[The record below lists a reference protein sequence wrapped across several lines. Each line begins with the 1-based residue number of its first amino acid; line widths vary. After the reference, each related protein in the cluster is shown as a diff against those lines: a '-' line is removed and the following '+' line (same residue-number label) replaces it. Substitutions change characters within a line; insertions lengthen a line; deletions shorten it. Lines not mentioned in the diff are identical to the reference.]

1 MNNKN
6 MLLGYGETL
15 TSPVKLNTGGGP
27 KNKPYTYEENKPVIV
42 AQLNKVISEINDTL
56 PLAMPEGKAVVKFV
70 LHPAF
75 LAKSYFPVKLLNK
88 FSLQS
93 IGSKAVSIKPRKDIK
108 KRGKREEY
116 TTACIYVSGKKEN
129 FQDFLDTLN
138 EDNLNQSLKDDFITL
153 ENISTLTTSDKI
165 KSFNNDEVV
174 AVEIALHTPN
184 TPSGIVDAFEVFAK
198 QNGVFVDKK
207 RSISVKGLTFIPAKA
222 SKNMALK
229 LAEFSFLRN
238 LRELPQLRVND
249 PVILRSSTN
258 DSTLSLPSEGAI
270 NPDLKVAIFDGGL
283 GINNFDPW
291 VKEYIWSNG
300 NTSVQLLS
308 HGQDVT
314 STVLFG
320 VVNNDTKK
328 LSVPYCNIDHYR
340 VLDSDI
346 NNTDI
351 DLFDV
356 LIRIKTVLE
365 QTKYDYINLSLGPR
379 LPIDDDDV
387 HVWTSTLEEILA
399 KSGALCT
406 VAVGNDGHLPESL
419 NRIQPPSDLV
429 NGLSV
434 GAATSLS
441 DDWKRCLYSCIGPG
455 RSPGYIK
462 PDGVAFGG
470 YTEEPFQTYSP
481 MTNGIVST
489 AGTSFAAPLVLRQ
502 AIALSTSLQYNITP
516 LTAKALLVHHAEPK
530 DFPRHEIG
538 WGRFPNDINDI
549 IYCSDDEVKVI
560 YQGILKPSQYMR
572 VLIPIPNIPI
582 RGSVT
587 LRATFCFST
596 SVDPEHSLNY
606 TRSGLE
612 VIMRKSTD
620 DTPGLTFPFFNQK
633 RIYMDESEQ
642 RDAHKWENTIRSEH
656 KFKANELT
664 TPCFDIIYYGRDCGM
679 PVVHIN
685 EQEDL
690 PYVLVVTLS
699 AEEMPELYNLIR
711 QRYQTLQP
719 IQVQQQI
726 VLQHT

>member
-15 TSPVKLNTGGGP
+15 TSPVRLNQGGGP

-42 AQLNKVISEINDTL
+42 AQLNKVISEINSTL

-93 IGSKAVSIKPRKDIK
+93 IGSKAVSIKPRKNIK
-108 KRGKREEY
+108 KKGRREEY

-129 FQDFLDTLN
+129 FQDFLNTLN
-138 EDNLNQSLKDDFITL
+138 EDKLNQSLKDDFITL

-165 KSFNNDEVV
+165 KSFNNDEIV

-184 TPSGIVDAFEVFAK
+184 TPSGIVDAFEIFAK
-198 QNGVFVDKK
+198 QNGVFVDKE

-229 LAEFSFLRN
+229 LAEFSFLRT
-238 LRELPQLRVND
+238 LRELPQLRCND
-249 PVILRSSTN
+249 PIMLRSPTN
-258 DSTLSLPSEGAI
+258 SSPLSLPPEGAI
-270 NPDLKVAIFDGGL
+270 NPDLKVAVFDGGL
-283 GINNFDPW
+283 GINNFAPW
-291 VKEYIWSNG
+291 VKEYTFGNG
-300 NTSVQLLS
+300 STCAQLLS

-320 VVNNDTKK
+320 VMNNTKK

-387 HVWTSTLEEILA
+387 HAWTSTLEEILA

-419 NRIQPPSDLV
+419 HRIQPPSDLV

-441 DDWKRCLYSCIGPG
+441 DDWERCLYSCIGPG

-470 YTEEPFQTYSP
+470 HAGEPFQIYSP
-481 MTNGIVST
+481 MSNGIVNN

-502 AIALSTSLQYNITP
+502 AIALSTFLQYNITP

-530 DFPRHEIG
+530 DFSRHEIG

-560 YQGILKPSQYMR
+560 YQCSGTLIPQSSIGGYILPGSKPISPEQQRIDELEKCIKELEEDKLILKKATAILMSLERQNTKPSR
-572 VLIPIPNIPI
+572 
-582 RGSVT
+582 R
-587 LRATFCFST
+587 
-596 SVDPEHSLNY
+596 
-606 TRSGLE
+606 
-612 VIMRKSTD
+612 
-620 DTPGLTFPFFNQK
+620 
-633 RIYMDESEQ
+633 
-642 RDAHKWENTIRSEH
+642 
-656 KFKANELT
+656 
-664 TPCFDIIYYGRDCGM
+664 
-679 PVVHIN
+679 
-685 EQEDL
+685 
-690 PYVLVVTLS
+690 
-699 AEEMPELYNLIR
+699 
-711 QRYQTLQP
+711 
-719 IQVQQQI
+719 
-726 VLQHT
+726 

>member
-15 TSPVKLNTGGGP
+15 TSPVILNTGGGL

-42 AQLNKVISEINDTL
+42 DQLNKVISEINNTL

-108 KRGKREEY
+108 RKGRREEY

-138 EDNLNQSLKDDFITL
+138 EDKLNKSLKDDFITL

-165 KSFNNDEVV
+165 KNFDNDEVV

-184 TPSGIVDAFEVFAK
+184 PSSGIVDAFEVFAQ
-198 QNGVFVDKK
+198 QNGVFLDKE
-207 RSISVKGLTFIPAKA
+207 RSIRVKGLTFIPAKA

-229 LAEFSFLRN
+229 LAEFSFLRT
-238 LRELPQLRVND
+238 LRELPLLRVND

-258 DSTLSLPSEGAI
+258 STTLSLPLEGAI

-283 GINNFDPW
+283 GINNFAPW
-291 VKEYIWSNG
+291 VKEYMWSNG
-300 NTSVQLLS
+300 NTSAQLLS

-314 STVLFG
+314 STILFG
-320 VVNNDTKK
+320 IVNNNTKK

-340 VLDSDI
+340 VLDSNI

-434 GAATSLS
+434 GAASSLS

-470 YTEEPFQTYSP
+470 DDEEPFQTYSP
-481 MTNGIVST
+481 MTNGIVNT

-572 VLIPIPNIPI
+572 ALIPIPNIPI

-606 TRSGLE
+606 TRRGLG
-612 VIMRKSTD
+612 VIMRKSID
-620 DTPGLTFPFFNQK
+620 DTPKLTFPFFNQK
-633 RIYMDESEQ
+633 SIYMDESEQ

-679 PVVHIN
+679 PVHIN
-685 EQEDL
+685 ELEDL

-719 IQVQQQI
+719 IRVQQQV

>member
-15 TSPVKLNTGGGP
+15 TSPVRLNQGGGP

-42 AQLNKVISEINDTL
+42 AQLNKVISEINSTL

-93 IGSKAVSIKPRKDIK
+93 IGSKAVSIKPRKNIK
-108 KRGKREEY
+108 KKGRREEY

-129 FQDFLDTLN
+129 FQDFLNTLN
-138 EDNLNQSLKDDFITL
+138 EDKLNQSLKDDFITL

-165 KSFNNDEVV
+165 KSFNNDEIV

-184 TPSGIVDAFEVFAK
+184 TPSGIVDAFEIFAK
-198 QNGVFVDKK
+198 QNGVFVDKE

-229 LAEFSFLRN
+229 LAEFSFLRT
-238 LRELPQLRVND
+238 LRELPQLRCND
-249 PVILRSSTN
+249 PIMLRSPTN
-258 DSTLSLPSEGAI
+258 SSPLSLPPEGAI
-270 NPDLKVAIFDGGL
+270 NPDLKVAVFDGGL
-283 GINNFDPW
+283 GINNFAPW
-291 VKEYIWSNG
+291 VKEYTFGNG
-300 NTSVQLLS
+300 STCAQLLS
-308 HGQDVT
+308 HVQDVT

-320 VVNNDTKK
+320 VMNNTKK

-387 HVWTSTLEEILA
+387 HAWTSTLEEILA

-434 GAATSLS
+434 GAATSL
-441 DDWKRCLYSCIGPG
+441 
-455 RSPGYIK
+455 
-462 PDGVAFGG
+462 
-470 YTEEPFQTYSP
+470 
-481 MTNGIVST
+481 
-489 AGTSFAAPLVLRQ
+489 
-502 AIALSTSLQYNITP
+502 
-516 LTAKALLVHHAEPK
+516 
-530 DFPRHEIG
+530 
-538 WGRFPNDINDI
+538 
-549 IYCSDDEVKVI
+549 
-560 YQGILKPSQYMR
+560 
-572 VLIPIPNIPI
+572 
-582 RGSVT
+582 
-587 LRATFCFST
+587 
-596 SVDPEHSLNY
+596 
-606 TRSGLE
+606 
-612 VIMRKSTD
+612 
-620 DTPGLTFPFFNQK
+620 
-633 RIYMDESEQ
+633 
-642 RDAHKWENTIRSEH
+642 
-656 KFKANELT
+656 
-664 TPCFDIIYYGRDCGM
+664 
-679 PVVHIN
+679 
-685 EQEDL
+685 
-690 PYVLVVTLS
+690 
-699 AEEMPELYNLIR
+699 
-711 QRYQTLQP
+711 
-719 IQVQQQI
+719 
-726 VLQHT
+726 

>member
-15 TSPVKLNTGGGP
+15 TSPVILNTGGGP

-42 AQLNKVISEINDTL
+42 AQLNEVISEINNTL

-88 FSLQS
+88 FSLQN
-93 IGSKAVSIKPRKDIK
+93 IGSKAVSIKPRKNIK
-108 KRGKREEY
+108 KKGWREEY

-129 FQDFLDTLN
+129 FQNFLDTLN
-138 EDNLNQSLKDDFITL
+138 EDKLNQSLKDDFITL
-153 ENISTLTTSDKI
+153 ESISILTISDKV

-184 TPSGIVDAFEVFAK
+184 TPSGIVDAFETFAK
-198 QNGVFVDKK
+198 QNGVFIDKK
-207 RSISVKGLTFIPAKA
+207 RSINVKGLTFIPAKA
-222 SKNMALK
+222 SKDMALK
-229 LAEFSFLRN
+229 LAEFSFLRT
-238 LRELPQLRVND
+238 LRQLPELRVND

-258 DSTLSLPSEGAI
+258 ETTFSPPSERAI

-291 VKEYIWSNG
+291 VKEYIWGNG
-300 NTSVQLLS
+300 NTSAQLLS

-314 STVLFG
+314 STILFG
-320 VVNNDTKK
+320 VVNSNTKK

-346 NNTDI
+346 NNTDT

-356 LIRIKTVLE
+356 LIRIKTILE

-387 HVWTSTLEEILA
+387 HVWTSTLEEIFA
-399 KSGALCT
+399 KSGTLCT
-406 VAVGNDGHLPESL
+406 IAVGNDGHLPESL
-419 NRIQPPSDLV
+419 NRIQPPSDLI

-441 DDWKRCLYSCIGPG
+441 DDWERCLYSCIGPG

-470 YTEEPFQTYSP
+470 HAEEPFQTYSP
-481 MTNGIVST
+481 MNNGIVST

-572 VLIPIPNIPI
+572 ALIPIPNIPM
-582 RGSVT
+582 RGNVN
-587 LRATFCFST
+587 LRATLCFST

-612 VIMRKSTD
+612 VTMRKSTD
-620 DTPGLTFPFFNQK
+620 DAPGLTFPFFNQK

-656 KFKANELT
+656 KFKANQLT

-679 PVVHIN
+679 PVHIN
-685 EQEDL
+685 ELEDL

-699 AEEMPELYNLIR
+699 AEEMPNLYNLIR
-711 QRYQTLQP
+711 QKYQTLQP

>member
-1 MNNKN
+1 

-42 AQLNKVISEINDTL
+42 AQLNEVISEINDTL

-229 LAEFSFLRN
+229 LAEFSFLRT

-291 VKEYIWSNG
+291 VKEYM
-300 NTSVQLLS
+300 
-308 HGQDVT
+308 
-314 STVLFG
+314 
-320 VVNNDTKK
+320 
-328 LSVPYCNIDHYR
+328 
-340 VLDSDI
+340 
-346 NNTDI
+346 
-351 DLFDV
+351 
-356 LIRIKTVLE
+356 E
-365 QTKYDYINLSLGPR
+365 
-379 LPIDDDDV
+379 
-387 HVWTSTLEEILA
+387 
-399 KSGALCT
+399 
-406 VAVGNDGHLPESL
+406 
-419 NRIQPPSDLV
+419 
-429 NGLSV
+429 
-434 GAATSLS
+434 
-441 DDWKRCLYSCIGPG
+441 
-455 RSPGYIK
+455 
-462 PDGVAFGG
+462 
-470 YTEEPFQTYSP
+470 
-481 MTNGIVST
+481 
-489 AGTSFAAPLVLRQ
+489 
-502 AIALSTSLQYNITP
+502 
-516 LTAKALLVHHAEPK
+516 
-530 DFPRHEIG
+530 
-538 WGRFPNDINDI
+538 
-549 IYCSDDEVKVI
+549 
-560 YQGILKPSQYMR
+560 
-572 VLIPIPNIPI
+572 
-582 RGSVT
+582 
-587 LRATFCFST
+587 
-596 SVDPEHSLNY
+596 
-606 TRSGLE
+606 
-612 VIMRKSTD
+612 
-620 DTPGLTFPFFNQK
+620 
-633 RIYMDESEQ
+633 
-642 RDAHKWENTIRSEH
+642 
-656 KFKANELT
+656 
-664 TPCFDIIYYGRDCGM
+664 
-679 PVVHIN
+679 
-685 EQEDL
+685 
-690 PYVLVVTLS
+690 
-699 AEEMPELYNLIR
+699 
-711 QRYQTLQP
+711 
-719 IQVQQQI
+719 
-726 VLQHT
+726 

>member
-15 TSPVKLNTGGGP
+15 TSPVIVKSVGGL
-27 KNKPYTYEENKPVIV
+27 KNKPYTYEENKLVIV
-42 AQLNKVISEINDTL
+42 AQLNKIISEINNTQ
-56 PLAMPEGKAVVKFV
+56 PLAMPEGRAVVKFV

-75 LAKSYFPVKLLNK
+75 LAKSYFPIKLLKK

-93 IGSKAVSIKPRKDIK
+93 IGSKAVSIKPRKNIK
-108 KRGKREEY
+108 KRGRREEY

-129 FQDFLDTLN
+129 FQDFIDTLN
-138 EDNLNQSLKDDFITL
+138 KDTLNQTLKDDFIKL

-165 KSFNNDEVV
+165 KSFNNDKIVT
-174 AVEIALHTPN
+174 VEIALHTPN
-184 TPSGIVDAFEVFAK
+184 TPSGIVDAFEEFAK
-198 QNGVFVDKK
+198 QNDVFIDRE

-222 SKNMALK
+222 NKNMALK
-229 LAEFSFLRN
+229 LAEFSFLRT
-238 LRELPQLRVND
+238 LRELPQLRCND
-249 PVILRSSTN
+249 PIMLRSPTN
-258 DSTLSLPSEGAI
+258 GSPLSLPSEGAI
-270 NPDLKVAIFDGGL
+270 NPDLKVAVFDGGL
-283 GINNFDPW
+283 GINNFAPW
-291 VKEYIWSNG
+291 VKEHTFG
-300 NTSVQLLS
+300 NDNTCAQLLS

-320 VVNNDTKK
+320 VMNNTKK

-346 NNTDI
+346 NNTDM

-356 LIRIKTVLE
+356 LIRIKKVLE
-365 QTKYDYINLSLGPR
+365 EKTYDYINLSLGPK

-387 HVWTSTLEEILA
+387 HVWTSTLEELLA

-406 VAVGNDGHLPESL
+406 VAVGNDGHLQEPL

-441 DDWKRCLYSCIGPG
+441 DNWKRCLYSCIGPG

-470 YTEEPFQTYSP
+470 HADEPFQIYSP
-481 MTNGIVST
+481 MINGIVNN

-502 AIALSTSLQYNITP
+502 AIALSTFLQYNITP

-530 DFPRHEIG
+530 DFSRREIG

-572 VLIPIPNIPI
+572 ALIPIPNIPI
-582 RGSVT
+582 QGSVT

-612 VIMRKSTD
+612 VTMRKSTD

-633 RIYMDESEQ
+633 RVYMDESEQ
-642 RDAHKWENTIRSEH
+642 RNAHKWENTIRSEH

-664 TPCFDIIYYGRDCGM
+664 TPCFDIIYHGRDCGM
-679 PVVHIN
+679 PIDID
-685 EQEDL
+685 ELEDL

-699 AEEMPELYNLIR
+699 AEEMPELYNMIR

-726 VLQHT
+726 VLHHS

>member
-15 TSPVKLNTGGGP
+15 TRPVRLNPRGGD

-42 AQLNKVISEINDTL
+42 AQLNKVISEINNTL

-75 LAKSYFPVKLLNK
+75 LAKSYFPVKLLKK

-93 IGSKAVSIKPRKDIK
+93 IGSKAISIKPRKDIK
-108 KRGKREEY
+108 KTGRREEY

-129 FQDFLDTLN
+129 FQDFIDTLN
-138 EDNLNQSLKDDFITL
+138 KDELNQSLKDNFIKL

-165 KSFNNDEVV
+165 KNFNNDEVV
-174 AVEIALHTPN
+174 VVEIALHTPN
-184 TPSGIVDAFEVFAK
+184 TPSEIVDAFEEFAK
-198 QNGVFVDKK
+198 QNGVFVDKE
-207 RSISVKGLTFIPAKA
+207 RGISVKGLTFIPAKA

-229 LAEFSFLRN
+229 LAEFSFLRT
-238 LRELPQLRVND
+238 LRKLPQLRCND
-249 PVILRSSTN
+249 PVILRSPTN
-258 DSTLSLPSEGAI
+258 GTTLSLPSEGAI

-283 GINNFDPW
+283 GINNFALW
-291 VKEYIWSNG
+291 VKEYTWGDGS
-300 NTSVQLLS
+300 TCAQLLS

-320 VVNNDTKK
+320 VVNNTKK

-346 NNTDI
+346 NNTDM

-356 LIRIKTVLE
+356 LIRIKKVLE

-406 VAVGNDGHLPESL
+406 VAVGNDGHLQEPL

-441 DDWKRCLYSCIGPG
+441 DDWERCLYSCIGPG
-455 RSPGYIK
+455 RRPGYIK
-462 PDGVAFGG
+462 PDGIAFGG
-470 YTEEPFQTYSP
+470 HTEEPFQIYSP
-481 MTNGIVST
+481 MSNGIVSN

-530 DFPRHEIG
+530 DFSRHEIG
-538 WGRFPNDINDI
+538 WGRFPNDISDI
-549 IYCSDDEVKVI
+549 IYCSDNEVKVI

-572 VLIPIPNIPI
+572 ALIPIPNIPI

-620 DTPGLTFPFFNQK
+620 GTSGLTFPFFNQK
-633 RIYMDESEQ
+633 RIYMDEGEQ
-642 RDAHKWENTIRSEH
+642 RDVHKWENTIRSEH

-679 PVVHIN
+679 PIHID
-685 EQEDL
+685 ELEDL

-726 VLQHT
+726 VLQHS

>member
-15 TSPVKLNTGGGP
+15 TRPVVLNTGGGP
-27 KNKPYTYEENKPVIV
+27 KTKPYTYEENKPVII
-42 AQLNKVISEINDTL
+42 AQLSKVISEINNTL

-75 LAKSYFPVKLLNK
+75 LAKSYFPIKLLNK

-138 EDNLNQSLKDDFITL
+138 EDNLNQILKDDFITL
-153 ENISTLTTSDKI
+153 ENISTLTISDKI

-184 TPSGIVDAFEVFAK
+184 TSSWIVDAFEVFAK

-229 LAEFSFLRN
+229 LAEFSFLRT

-258 DSTLSLPSEGAI
+258 GSTLSLPSEKAI

-283 GINNFDPW
+283 GINNFAPW
-291 VKEYIWSNG
+291 VKEYIWGNG
-300 NTSVQLLS
+300 NTSAQLLS

-387 HVWTSTLEEILA
+387 HVWTSTLEEIFA

-406 VAVGNDGHLPESL
+406 VAVGNDGHLSKSL

-441 DDWKRCLYSCIGPG
+441 DNWERCSYSCIGPG

-470 YTEEPFQTYSP
+470 HAKEPFQTYSP

-502 AIALSTSLQYNITP
+502 AIALSTSLQHNITP

-530 DFPRHEIG
+530 DFPRNEIG

-572 VLIPIPNIPI
+572 ALIPIPNIPI

-620 DTPGLTFPFFNQK
+620 DAPGLTFPFFNQK

-656 KFKANELT
+656 KFKANQLT
-664 TPCFDIIYYGRDCGM
+664 APCFDIIYYGRDCGM
-679 PVVHIN
+679 PVNID
-685 EQEDL
+685 ELEDL